1 MGTVDY
7 LSPEIV
13 REKEYSYKTD
23 VWAVGVMLWEMVFGE
38 GFLGRGGGKESD
50 KYAELINV
58 WCGLCRWMWRGLII
72 GGARGS
78 WRGFLG
84 GYLRKKGR
92 GQRRRSC

>member
-38 GFLGRGGGKESD
+38 GFLGRGGGKEMG
-50 KYAELINV
+50 AE
-58 WCGLCRWMWRGLII
+58 
-72 GGARGS
+72 
-78 WRGFLG
+78 
-84 GYLRKKGR
+84 
-92 GQRRRSC
+92 